1 MSKSRPSLKSNGSNS
16 IRQSDMGT
24 VFSSLMAHAMPT
36 AFLPNT
42 RATGIGI

>member
-24 VFSSLMAHAMPT
+24 VFSSLMAHVMLMAS
-36 AFLPNT
+36 LPST